1 MLDKYYVSTRY
12 CPMNTN
18 ATLLAS
24 LINISYGVKNGFRPR
39 RGDVYVAKGKS
50 HPSLLDNY
58 AIVSITAL

>member
-1 MLDKYYVSTRY
+1 
-12 CPMNTN
+12 MNTN